1 MFHGNCFDIM
11 ADDELIPMGSVN
23 LVLCDPLR
31 VRLAKNTMSRRV
43 LLRVLLVALMS
54 LNVEGASID
63 AGSMHSCALLTYGK
77 VVCWGYNERGE
88 LGDGTTSDSTTPVE
102 VSGIT
107 TATSLAVG
115 SAHSCAL
122 LVNAT
127 VMCWGKN
134 SEGELGDESV
144 EEDYL
149 SGVAIPVKV
158 SGITNA
164 TSIALGSAHSCALL
178 TDGTMRC
185 WGSNYSGKLGDGTTT
200 SSSTPVEVSGI
211 TMATS
216 IALGGGH
223 SCALLTDG
231 TMRCWGYNYIGQ
243 LGDGTT
249 TSSSTPVEVSGIT
262 TATSIALGD
271 SHSCAL
277 LTDGTMRCWGS
288 NYRGQLGDGTTTDS
302 TTPVEVS
309 GLPLY
314 LSPPPPS
321 PPPNATGVPPP
332 PSPPPNATGVPPPP
346 SPPPNATGVPPPPS
360 PPPQKSLVLVDY
372 ESSALGYSVLTAV
385 VLSILVWIGA

>member
-185 WGSNYSGKLGDGTTT
+185 WGSNY
-200 SSSTPVEVSGI
+200 
-211 TMATS
+211 
-216 IALGGGH
+216 
-223 SCALLTDG
+223 
-231 TMRCWGYNYIGQ
+231 
-243 LGDGTT
+243 
-249 TSSSTPVEVSGIT
+249 
-262 TATSIALGD
+262 
-271 SHSCAL
+271 
-277 LTDGTMRCWGS
+277 
-288 NYRGQLGDGTTTDS
+288 RGQLGDGTTTDS

-314 LSPPPPS
+314 LS
-321 PPPNATGVPPP
+321 
-332 PSPPPNATGVPPPP
+332 PPPP